1 MGKLILVM
9 LQQTFVERQGRRRRI
24 EGGAIFFLYIYI
36 QSIYILDILFSSNQ
50 NIHKSLSGL
59 CIWASDHLINGF

>member
-24 EGGAIFFLYIYI
+24 EGGAIFSTMYIC
-36 QSIYILDILFSSNQ
+36 LDILFSSNH
-50 NIHKSLSGL
+50 NIHKSSYGL
-59 CIWASDHLINGF
+59 RIWASDHLINRF

>member
-24 EGGAIFFLYIYI
+24 EGGAIF
-36 QSIYILDILFSSNQ
+36 SIYTRYVYFFRQITTFIKVRMAFVF
-50 NIHKSLSGL
+50 GL
-59 CIWASDHLINGF
+59 QTI

>member
-36 QSIYILDILFSSNQ
+36 YIYIYIQSIYILDILFSSNQ
-50 NIHKSLSGL
+50 NIHKSSCGL
-59 CIWASDHLINGF
+59 CF

>member
-50 NIHKSLSGL
+50 SIHKSLSGL

>member
-24 EGGAIFFLYIYI
+24 EGGAIFFYNVYMARLEVT
-36 QSIYILDILFSSNQ
+36 
-50 NIHKSLSGL
+50 
-59 CIWASDHLINGF
+59 

>member
-24 EGGAIFFLYIYI
+24 EGGAIFFYNAVTLNRLPII
-36 QSIYILDILFSSNQ
+36 ALFEIFS
-50 NIHKSLSGL
+50 K
-59 CIWASDHLINGF
+59 

>member
-59 CIWASDHLINGF
+59 CIWASDHLINRF